1 MPDNRIHKLSP
12 LLINQIAAGEVVT
25 RPASVV
31 KELIENAIDANAT
44 HIRIDIEQGGL
55 GLIQISDNGMG
66 IHPDDMMLAVTRH
79 ATSKLANV
87 SELVGIHSLGFRG
100 EALASIAAIS
110 HLTLTSS
117 HNDSG
122 IGQQLS
128 VSGSEVSQAT
138 IRPIVKHRGT
148 CVSVR
153 DLYFNVPGRR
163 SHLKSIATEFAH
175 IEQVVQRLAISFAD
189 VQIELYHQDKLRF
202 SLTQSAQ
209 APHHLEGAALP
220 FLPAFSLARLEQALN
235 LPLADIAQPF
245 YLSLQGLQAQTE
257 ELIAQVTGWFFIAHK
272 NNLPKLIYINHRLV
286 SDLAISQAIQ
296 KVGRK
301 LGIGIDNSLQM
312 GYALSFELPAEW
324 INVNIHPSKQQVK
337 IQPLTNILAWLSQ
350 HMLQQLQPKM
360 TALNTLQQQACMT
373 KTNNSHV
380 DKFQN
385 LPAGETTSIQY
396 IKTSE
401 IKTAEK
407 PNTTHELSHVAEN
420 QSNYQVATQM
430 ENQLAKKGDMDRV
443 TDSDA
448 IQLVTIFENKHE
460 FERQHQCENQHQTFA
475 LIFWQRYFYL
485 IDLQY
490 YHIDSDD
497 KAYVQSYLN
506 QADFTQI
513 ADNAIRVSE
522 TDMLQWLLSHSP
534 NFQSSLE
541 SPE

>member
-66 IHPDDMMLAVTRH
+66 IHPDDMTLAVTRH

-209 APHHLEGAALP
+209 APHQNLEGAALP

-257 ELIAQVTGWFFIAHK
+257 DLSAQVTGWFFIAHK

-301 LGIGIDNSLQM
+301 LSIGIDNSLQM

-350 HMLQQLQPKM
+350 HMLAQLQSKM
-360 TALNTLQQQACMT
+360 AALKTLQQQTCL
-373 KTNNSHV
+373 TNTDDSNV

-385 LPAGETTSIQY
+385 LPAGKATSIQY
-396 IKTSE
+396 IKPN
-401 IKTAEK
+401 EK
-407 PNTTHELSHVAEN
+407 PTNHITHVTEN
-420 QSNYQVATQM
+420 QSNYQVAR
-430 ENQLAKKGDMDRV
+430 KGAVDRL
-443 TDSDA
+443 TDSDS
-448 IQLVTIFENKHE
+448 IQLVTLFENKHE

-475 LIFWQRYFYL
+475 LILWQGYFYL

-490 YHIDSDD
+490 HHIDSDD
-497 KAYVQSYLN
+497 KAYVQSYFN
-506 QADFTQI
+506 QADFTHI

-522 TDMLQWLLSHSP
+522 TDMLQWLLSHLP
-534 NFQSSLE
+534 NPQSS
-541 SPE
+541 PE

>member
-66 IHPDDMMLAVTRH
+66 IHPDDMTLAVTRH

-128 VSGSEVSQAT
+128 MSGSEVSQAT

-209 APHHLEGAALP
+209 APHQNLEGAALP

-235 LPLADIAQPF
+235 LPLAEIAQPF

-257 ELIAQVTGWFFIAHK
+257 NLNAQVTGWFFIAHK

-301 LGIGIDNSLQM
+301 LGIGIDNLLQM

-350 HMLQQLQPKM
+350 HMLEQLQSKM
-360 TALNTLQQQACMT
+360 TALKNLQQQACV
-373 KTNNSHV
+373 TNTDDSNV

-385 LPAGETTSIQY
+385 LPAGEATSIQY
-396 IKTSE
+396 INSN
-401 IKTAEK
+401 EK
-407 PNTTHELSHVAEN
+407 PTNQITHVTEN
-420 QSNYQVATQM
+420 QSIYQVATQM
-430 ENQLAKKGDMDRV
+430 ENQMATKGAVDRL
-443 TDSDA
+443 TDSDS
-448 IQLVTIFENKHE
+448 IQLVTLFENKHE
-460 FERQHQCENQHQTFA
+460 FENQHQTFA

-485 IDLQY
+485 IDLKY
-490 YHIDSDD
+490 HHIDSDD

-513 ADNAIRVSE
+513 ADSAIRVSE
-522 TDMLQWLLSHSP
+522 TDMLQWLLSHSHLP
-534 NFQSSLE
+534 NSQSSQQ

>member
-66 IHPDDMMLAVTRH
+66 IHPDDMTLAVTRH

-202 SLTQSAQ
+202 SLTQSAK
-209 APHHLEGAALP
+209 APHQNLEGAALP

-257 ELIAQVTGWFFIAHK
+257 NLNAQVTGWFFIAHK

-350 HMLQQLQPKM
+350 HMLAQLQPKM
-360 TALNTLQQQACMT
+360 TALKNLQKQACV
-373 KTNNSHV
+373 TNTDDSNV

-385 LPAGETTSIQY
+385 LPAGEAASIQY
-396 IKTSE
+396 INSN
-401 IKTAEK
+401 EK
-407 PNTTHELSHVAEN
+407 PTNQITHVTEN
-420 QSNYQVATQM
+420 QSIYQVAR
-430 ENQLAKKGDMDRV
+430 KGAVDRL
-443 TDSDA
+443 TDSDS
-448 IQLVTIFENKHE
+448 IQLVTLFENKHE
-460 FERQHQCENQHQTFA
+460 FENQHQTFA

-490 YHIDSDD
+490 HHIDSDD

-513 ADNAIRVSE
+513 ADSAIQVSE
-522 TDMLQWLLSHSP
+522 TDMLQWLLSHSHLP
-534 NFQSSLE
+534 NSQSSQQ

>member
-66 IHPDDMMLAVTRH
+66 IHPDDMTLAVTRH

-209 APHHLEGAALP
+209 APHQNLQGAALP

-235 LPLADIAQPF
+235 LPLAEIAQPF
-245 YLSLQGLQAQTE
+245 YLSLQGLQAQPDN
-257 ELIAQVTGWFFIAHK
+257 LSAQVTGWFFIAHK

-296 KVGRK
+296 KLGRK

-350 HMLQQLQPKM
+350 HMLEQLQPKM
-360 TALNTLQQQACMT
+360 TALNTLQQQACVT

-385 LPAGETTSIQY
+385 LPAGEATPIHY
-396 IKTSE
+396 IKPNDQP
-401 IKTAEK
+401 K
-407 PNTTHELSHVAEN
+407 PTNHITHVAEN
-420 QSNYQVATQM
+420 QSMYQLGA
-430 ENQLAKKGDMDRV
+430 KGDFDKL
-443 TDSDA
+443 TDSDS
-448 IQLVTIFENKHE
+448 IQLVTLFDRQHE
-460 FERQHQCENQHQTFA
+460 FERQHEFKSKHQTFA
-475 LIFWQRYFYL
+475 LIFWQGYFYL

-490 YHIDSDD
+490 HHIDSDD

-506 QADFTQI
+506 QADFIQI

-522 TDMLQWLLSHSP
+522 TDMLQWLLSHLP
-534 NFQSSLE
+534 NSQSSQQ

>member
-44 HIRIDIEQGGL
+44 YIRIDIEQGGL

-87 SELVGIHSLGFRG
+87 SELVGIYSLGFRG

-209 APHHLEGAALP
+209 APHQNLEGAALP

-257 ELIAQVTGWFFIAHK
+257 DLSAQVTGWFFIAHK
-272 NNLPKLIYINHRLV
+272 NNLPKLIYVNHRLV
-286 SDLAISQAIQ
+286 SDLAISQALQ

-350 HMLQQLQPKM
+350 HMLEQLQPKI
-360 TALNTLQQQACMT
+360 TALNTLQRQACMT
-373 KTNNSHV
+373 NTDDSNV

-385 LPAGETTSIQY
+385 SPAGKATPIHY
-396 IKTSE
+396 IE
-401 IKTAEK
+401 
-407 PNTTHELSHVAEN
+407 PNDQPKSTNHITHVAEN
-420 QSNYQVATQM
+420 QSIYQGATQM
-430 ENQLAKKGDMDRV
+430 GNKMSKKGAIDKL
-443 TDSDA
+443 TDSDS
-448 IQLVTIFENKHE
+448 IQLVTLFENKHE
-460 FERQHQCENQHQTFA
+460 FERQHQCENQHQIFA

-490 YHIDSDD
+490 HHIDSDD

-506 QADFTQI
+506 QADFTHI

-522 TDMLQWLLSHSP
+522 TDMLQWLLSHSHLP
-534 NFQSSLE
+534 NFHSSLE

>member
-66 IHPDDMMLAVTRH
+66 IHPDDMTLAVTRH

-138 IRPIVKHRGT
+138 ICPIVKHRGT

-163 SHLKSIATEFAH
+163 SHLKSMATEFAH

-209 APHHLEGAALP
+209 APHQNLEGAALP

-245 YLSLQGLQAQTE
+245 YLSLQGLQPQTDN
-257 ELIAQVTGWFFIAHK
+257 LIAQVTGWFFIAHK

-350 HMLQQLQPKM
+350 HMLEQLQPKM
-360 TALNTLQQQACMT
+360 TALNTHQRQACMT
-373 KTNNSHV
+373 NTDDSNV
-380 DKFQN
+380 DKLQKN
-385 LPAGETTSIQY
+385 SPAGEATSIHY
-396 IKTSE
+396 IK
-401 IKTAEK
+401 
-407 PNTTHELSHVAEN
+407 PNDQPKSTNHITHVAEN
-420 QSNYQVATQM
+420 QSIYQGATQM
-430 ENQLAKKGDMDRV
+430 TNQMATKGAVDRL
-443 TDSDA
+443 TDNDS
-448 IQLVTIFENKHE
+448 IQLVTLFDNKHE
-460 FERQHQCENQHQTFA
+460 FERQHEFKNQHQTFA
-475 LIFWQRYFYL
+475 LIFLARIFS
-485 IDLQY
+485 
-490 YHIDSDD
+490 SD
-497 KAYVQSYLN
+497 
-506 QADFTQI
+506 
-513 ADNAIRVSE
+513 
-522 TDMLQWLLSHSP
+522 
-534 NFQSSLE
+534 
-541 SPE
+541 

>member
-66 IHPDDMMLAVTRH
+66 IHPDDMTLAVTRH

-87 SELVGIHSLGFRG
+87 SDLVGIHSLGFRG

-163 SHLKSIATEFAH
+163 SHLKSIAIEFAH

-209 APHHLEGAALP
+209 APHQNLEGAALP

-235 LPLADIAQPF
+235 LPLAEIAQPF
-245 YLSLQGLQAQTE
+245 YLSLQGLQAQPDN
-257 ELIAQVTGWFFIAHK
+257 LSAQVTGWFFIAHK

-286 SDLAISQAIQ
+286 SDMAISQAIQ

-350 HMLQQLQPKM
+350 HMLEQLPPKM
-360 TALNTLQQQACMT
+360 MELNTHQRQACMT
-373 KTNNSHV
+373 NTDDSNV
-380 DKFQN
+380 DKFQK
-385 LPAGETTSIQY
+385 LPTGEATSIQY
-396 IKTSE
+396 IKTG
-401 IKTAEK
+401 EK
-407 PNTTHELSHVAEN
+407 PNATHELTHVAEN
-420 QSNYQVATQM
+420 QSIYQVAR
-430 ENQLAKKGDMDRV
+430 KGAVDRL

-448 IQLVTIFENKHE
+448 IQLVTLFENKHE

-475 LIFWQRYFYL
+475 LIFWQGYFYL

-490 YHIDSDD
+490 HHIDSDD

-506 QADFTQI
+506 QADFTHI

-534 NFQSSLE
+534 NFHSSLE

>member
-66 IHPDDMMLAVTRH
+66 IHPDDMTLAVTRH

-209 APHHLEGAALP
+209 APHQNLKGAALP

-257 ELIAQVTGWFFIAHK
+257 DLSAQVTGWFFIAHK

-350 HMLQQLQPKM
+350 HMLEQLQPKM
-360 TALNTLQQQACMT
+360 TALNTLQRQACMT

-385 LPAGETTSIQY
+385 LPAGEATSIQY
-396 IKTSE
+396 INSN
-401 IKTAEK
+401 EK
-407 PNTTHELSHVAEN
+407 PTNQITHVTEN
-420 QSNYQVATQM
+420 QSIYQVAR
-430 ENQLAKKGDMDRV
+430 KGAVDRL
-443 TDSDA
+443 TDSDS
-448 IQLVTIFENKHE
+448 IQLVTLFENKHE

-475 LIFWQRYFYL
+475 LIFWQGYFYL

-490 YHIDSDD
+490 HHIDSDD

-522 TDMLQWLLSHSP
+522 TDMLQWLLSQSHLP
-534 NFQSSLE
+534 N
-541 SPE
+541 P

>member
-66 IHPDDMMLAVTRH
+66 IHPDDMTLAVTRH

-209 APHHLEGAALP
+209 APHQNLEGAALP

-235 LPLADIAQPF
+235 LPLAEIAQPF

-257 ELIAQVTGWFFIAHK
+257 DLSAQVTGWFFIAHK

-296 KVGRK
+296 KLGRK

-350 HMLQQLQPKM
+350 HMLEQLPPKM
-360 TALNTLQQQACMT
+360 AALDTLQRQACMT

-385 LPAGETTSIQY
+385 LPAGEATPIHY
-396 IKTSE
+396 IKPNDQP
-401 IKTAEK
+401 K
-407 PNTTHELSHVAEN
+407 PTNHITHVAEN
-420 QSNYQVATQM
+420 HSLYQLATQM
-430 ENQLAKKGDMDRV
+430 GNQMATKGAVDRL
-443 TDSDA
+443 TDSDS
-448 IQLVTIFENKHE
+448 IQLVTLFENKHE
-460 FERQHQCENQHQTFA
+460 FENQHEFERQHQTFA

-490 YHIDSDD
+490 HHIDSDD

-506 QADFTQI
+506 QADFTHI

-534 NFQSSLE
+534 NFQSSIE

>member
-66 IHPDDMMLAVTRH
+66 IHPDDMTLAVTRH

-202 SLTQSAQ
+202 SLTQSAK
-209 APHHLEGAALP
+209 APHQNLQGAALP

-235 LPLADIAQPF
+235 LPLAEIAQPF
-245 YLSLQGLQAQTE
+245 YLSLQGLQAQPDN
-257 ELIAQVTGWFFIAHK
+257 LSAQVTGWFFIAHK

-296 KVGRK
+296 KLGRK

-350 HMLQQLQPKM
+350 HMLEQLQPKM
-360 TALNTLQQQACMT
+360 TALNTLQQQACVT

-385 LPAGETTSIQY
+385 LPAGEATPIHY
-396 IKTSE
+396 IKPNDQP
-401 IKTAEK
+401 K
-407 PNTTHELSHVAEN
+407 PTNHITHVAEN
-420 QSNYQVATQM
+420 QSMYQLGA
-430 ENQLAKKGDMDRV
+430 KGDFDKL
-443 TDSDA
+443 TDSDS
-448 IQLVTIFENKHE
+448 IQLVTLFDRQHE
-460 FERQHQCENQHQTFA
+460 FERQHEFKSKHQTFA
-475 LIFWQRYFYL
+475 LIFWQGYFYL

-490 YHIDSDD
+490 HHIDSDD

-506 QADFTQI
+506 QADFNYI

-522 TDMLQWLLSHSP
+522 TDMLQWLLSYSP
-534 NFQSSLE
+534 NFQSSIE

>member
-66 IHPDDMMLAVTRH
+66 IHPDDMTLAVTRH

-209 APHHLEGAALP
+209 APHQNLEGAALP

-235 LPLADIAQPF
+235 LPLAEIAQPF

-257 ELIAQVTGWFFIAHK
+257 DLSAQVTGWFFIAHK

-350 HMLQQLQPKM
+350 HMLEQLQPKM
-360 TALNTLQQQACMT
+360 TALNTLQRQACMT
-373 KTNNSHV
+373 KTDDSNV
-380 DKFQN
+380 DKFQD
-385 LPAGETTSIQY
+385 LPASEATSIQY
-396 IKTSE
+396 IKTG
-401 IKTAEK
+401 EK
-407 PNTTHELSHVAEN
+407 PNATHELTHVAEN
-420 QSNYQVATQM
+420 QSIYQVAR
-430 ENQLAKKGDMDRV
+430 KGAVDRL
-443 TDSDA
+443 TDSDS
-448 IQLVTIFENKHE
+448 IQLVTLFENKHE

-475 LIFWQRYFYL
+475 LIFWQGYFYL

-490 YHIDSDD
+490 HHIDSDD

-522 TDMLQWLLSHSP
+522 TDMLQWLLSNLP
-534 NFQSSLE
+534 NPQSSPE

>member
-66 IHPDDMMLAVTRH
+66 IHPDDMTLAVTRH

-209 APHHLEGAALP
+209 ALHQNLEGAALP
-220 FLPAFSLARLEQALN
+220 FLPPFSLARLEQALN
-235 LPLADIAQPF
+235 LPLAEIAQPF

-257 ELIAQVTGWFFIAHK
+257 DLNAQVTGWFFIAHK

-286 SDLAISQAIQ
+286 SDLAISQALQ

-350 HMLQQLQPKM
+350 HMLEQLPPKM
-360 TALNTLQQQACMT
+360 TALKTLQQQACV
-373 KTNNSHV
+373 TNTDDSKV

-385 LPAGETTSIQY
+385 LPAGEATSIHY
-396 IKTSE
+396 IMTG
-401 IKTAEK
+401 EK
-407 PNTTHELSHVAEN
+407 PSATHELTHVAEN
-420 QSNYQVATQM
+420 QSNYQVAR
-430 ENQLAKKGDMDRV
+430 KGAVDRV
-443 TDSDA
+443 TDSDS
-448 IQLVTIFENKHE
+448 IQLVTLFENKHE

-475 LIFWQRYFYL
+475 LIFWQGYFYL

-490 YHIDSDD
+490 HHIDSYD

-506 QADFTQI
+506 QADFTHI
-513 ADNAIRVSE
+513 AYNAIRVSE
-522 TDMLQWLLSHSP
+522 TDMLQWLLSHSHLP
-534 NFQSSLE
+534 NSQSSQQ

>member
-66 IHPDDMMLAVTRH
+66 IHPDDMTLAVTRH

-138 IRPIVKHRGT
+138 IRPIVRPIVKHRGT

-163 SHLKSIATEFAH
+163 SHLKSMATEFAH

-209 APHHLEGAALP
+209 APHQNLEGAALP

-235 LPLADIAQPF
+235 LPLAEIAQPF

-257 ELIAQVTGWFFIAHK
+257 GLSAQVTGWFFIAHK

-350 HMLQQLQPKM
+350 HMLEQLPPKM
-360 TALNTLQQQACMT
+360 AALKTLQRQACV
-373 KTNNSHV
+373 TNTDDSNV

-385 LPAGETTSIQY
+385 SPEGEATPIHY
-396 IKTSE
+396 IKTGE
-401 IKTAEK
+401 IKTGEK

-420 QSNYQVATQM
+420 QSMYQVAR
-430 ENQLAKKGDMDRV
+430 KGTVDRL
-443 TDSDA
+443 TDSDS
-448 IQLVTIFENKHE
+448 IQLVTLFENK
-460 FERQHQCENQHQTFA
+460 HQTFA

-490 YHIDSDD
+490 HHIDSDD
-497 KAYVQSYLN
+497 KACVQSYLN

-513 ADNAIRVSE
+513 ADNAIQVSE

>member
-87 SELVGIHSLGFRG
+87 NELVGIHSLGFRG

-209 APHHLEGAALP
+209 APHQNLEGAALP

-245 YLSLQGLQAQTE
+245 YLSLQGLQAQAE
-257 ELIAQVTGWFFIAHK
+257 DLRAQVTGWFFIAHK

-350 HMLQQLQPKM
+350 HMLEQLPPKM
-360 TALNTLQQQACMT
+360 MELNTLQRKACMT
-373 KTNNSHV
+373 NTDDSNV

-385 LPAGETTSIQY
+385 LPAGKATPIHY
-396 IKTSE
+396 IKPND
-401 IKTAEK
+401 K
-407 PNTTHELSHVAEN
+407 PTNHITHVAEN
-420 QSNYQVATQM
+420 QSIYQGATQM
-430 ENQLAKKGDMDRV
+430 GNQMATKGAVDRL
-443 TDSDA
+443 TDSES
-448 IQLVTIFENKHE
+448 IQLVTLFENKHE

-475 LIFWQRYFYL
+475 LIFWQGYFYL

-490 YHIDSDD
+490 HHIDSDD

-506 QADFTQI
+506 QADFAHI

-522 TDMLQWLLSHSP
+522 TDMLQWLLSHSHLP
-534 NFQSSLE
+534 NR
-541 SPE
+541 

>member
-66 IHPDDMMLAVTRH
+66 IHPDDMTLAVTRH

-175 IEQVVQRLAISFAD
+175 IEQVVQRLAISFVD

-209 APHHLEGAALP
+209 APHQNLEGAALP

-235 LPLADIAQPF
+235 LPLVEIAQPF

-257 ELIAQVTGWFFIAHK
+257 DLNAQVTGWFFIAHK

-286 SDLAISQAIQ
+286 SDLAISQALQ

-350 HMLQQLQPKM
+350 HMLEQLQPKM
-360 TALNTLQQQACMT
+360 TALNTLQQQSYV
-373 KTNNSHV
+373 TNTDDSNV
-380 DKFQN
+380 VKFQN
-385 LPAGETTSIQY
+385 LPEGEATPIHY

-401 IKTAEK
+401 IKTGEK
-407 PNTTHELSHVAEN
+407 PTNHITHVAEN

-430 ENQLAKKGDMDRV
+430 ENQMAKKGAVDRV
-443 TDSDA
+443 TDSDS
-448 IQLVTIFENKHE
+448 IQLVTLFKRQHE
-460 FERQHQCENQHQTFA
+460 FERQHQFKNQHQTFA
-475 LIFWQRYFYL
+475 LIFWQGYFYL

-490 YHIDSDD
+490 HLINSDD

-506 QADFTQI
+506 QADFTHI

-522 TDMLQWLLSHSP
+522 TDMLQWLLSHLP
-534 NFQSSLE
+534 NPQSSPE

>member
-66 IHPDDMMLAVTRH
+66 IHPDDMTLAVTRH

-87 SELVGIHSLGFRG
+87 RELVGIHSLGFRG

-110 HLTLTSS
+110 HLILTSS

-209 APHHLEGAALP
+209 APHQNLEGAALP
-220 FLPAFSLARLEQALN
+220 FLPTFSLARLEQALN
-235 LPLADIAQPF
+235 LPLAEIAQPF

-257 ELIAQVTGWFFIAHK
+257 ELSAQVTGWFFIAPK

-350 HMLQQLQPKM
+350 HMLEQLPPKM
-360 TALNTLQQQACMT
+360 AALKTLQRQACV
-373 KTNNSHV
+373 TNTDDSNV

-385 LPAGETTSIQY
+385 SPAGEATSIHY
-396 IKTSE
+396 V
-401 IKTAEK
+401 K
-407 PNTTHELSHVAEN
+407 PNYNKSTNHITHVAEN
-420 QSNYQVATQM
+420 QSLYQ
-430 ENQLAKKGDMDRV
+430 LGAKGAVDRV

-448 IQLVTIFENKHE
+448 IQLVTLFENKHE
-460 FERQHQCENQHQTFA
+460 FENQHQTFA

-490 YHIDSDD
+490 HHIDSYD

-522 TDMLQWLLSHSP
+522 TDMLQWLLSHAHLP
-534 NFQSSLE
+534 N
-541 SPE
+541 P

>member
-66 IHPDDMMLAVTRH
+66 IHPDDMTLAVTRH

-138 IRPIVKHRGT
+138 IRPVVKHRGT

-209 APHHLEGAALP
+209 APHQNLEGAALP

-257 ELIAQVTGWFFIAHK
+257 DLSAQVTGWFFIAHK

-350 HMLQQLQPKM
+350 HMLEQLQPKM
-360 TALNTLQQQACMT
+360 TALNTLQRQACMT
-373 KTNNSHV
+373 KTDNSNV
-380 DKFQN
+380 DKFQK
-385 LPAGETTSIQY
+385 LPAGEATSIHY
-396 IKTSE
+396 IK
-401 IKTAEK
+401 
-407 PNTTHELSHVAEN
+407 PNDQPKSTNHITHVAEN
-420 QSNYQVATQM
+420 QSIYQGATQM
-430 ENQLAKKGDMDRV
+430 TNQMATKGAVDRL
-443 TDSDA
+443 TDNDS
-448 IQLVTIFENKHE
+448 IQLVTLFENKHE

-475 LIFWQRYFYL
+475 LIFWQGYFYL

-490 YHIDSDD
+490 HHIDSYD

-506 QADFTQI
+506 QADFTHI

>member
-66 IHPDDMMLAVTRH
+66 IHPDDMTLAVTRH

-209 APHHLEGAALP
+209 APHHSLEGAALP

-235 LPLADIAQPF
+235 LPLTEIAQPF

-257 ELIAQVTGWFFIAHK
+257 DLSAQVTGWFFIAPK

-350 HMLQQLQPKM
+350 HILEQLQPKM
-360 TALNTLQQQACMT
+360 SALNTLQRQACMT
-373 KTNNSHV
+373 KTDDSNV
-380 DKFQN
+380 DKAQN
-385 LPAGETTSIQY
+385 LPAGEATPIHY
-396 IKTSE
+396 INPND
-401 IKTAEK
+401 K
-407 PNTTHELSHVAEN
+407 PTNHIAHVAEN
-420 QSNYQVATQM
+420 QSIYQLSTQMGNQVAR
-430 ENQLAKKGDMDRV
+430 KGAVDRL
-443 TDSDA
+443 TDSDS
-448 IQLVTIFENKHE
+448 IQLVTLFENQHE
-460 FERQHQCENQHQTFA
+460 FENQHQCENQHQTFA
-475 LIFWQRYFYL
+475 LIFWQGYFYL
-485 IDLQY
+485 IDLQC
-490 YHIDSDD
+490 HHLDSYD

-522 TDMLQWLLSHSP
+522 TDMLQWLLSHLP
-534 NFQSSLE
+534 NPQSS
-541 SPE
+541 PE

>member
-1 MPDNRIHKLSP
+1 MPENRIHKLSP

-66 IHPDDMMLAVTRH
+66 IHPDDMTLAVTRH

-87 SELVGIHSLGFRG
+87 NELVGIHSLGFRG

-209 APHHLEGAALP
+209 APHQNLEGAALP

-245 YLSLQGLQAQTE
+245 YLSLQGLQAQAE
-257 ELIAQVTGWFFIAHK
+257 DLRAQVTGWFFIAHK

-350 HMLQQLQPKM
+350 HMLEQLPPKM
-360 TALNTLQQQACMT
+360 MELNTLQRKACMT
-373 KTNNSHV
+373 NTDDSNV

-385 LPAGETTSIQY
+385 LPAGKATSIQY
-396 IKTSE
+396 IKPND
-401 IKTAEK
+401 K
-407 PNTTHELSHVAEN
+407 PTNHITHVAEN
-420 QSNYQVATQM
+420 QSLYQLGIQM
-430 ENQLAKKGDMDRV
+430 GNQLAIKGAVDRV
-443 TDSDA
+443 TDSDS
-448 IQLVTIFENKHE
+448 IQLVTLFENKHE

-475 LIFWQRYFYL
+475 LIFWQGYFYL

-490 YHIDSDD
+490 HHIDSDD

-506 QADFTQI
+506 QADFTHI

-522 TDMLQWLLSHSP
+522 TDMLQWLLSHSHLP
-534 NFQSSLE
+534 NR
-541 SPE
+541 

>member
-66 IHPDDMMLAVTRH
+66 IHPDDMTLAVTRH

-202 SLTQSAQ
+202 SLTQSAK
-209 APHHLEGAALP
+209 APHQNLEDAALP

-235 LPLADIAQPF
+235 LPLSDIAQPF

-257 ELIAQVTGWFFIAHK
+257 DLNAQVTGWFFIAHK

-350 HMLQQLQPKM
+350 HMLAQLQPKM
-360 TALNTLQQQACMT
+360 TALKTLQQQTCL
-373 KTNNSHV
+373 TNTDDSNV

-385 LPAGETTSIQY
+385 LPESEAASIQY
-396 IKTSE
+396 INSN
-401 IKTAEK
+401 EK
-407 PNTTHELSHVAEN
+407 PTNHITHVTEN
-420 QSNYQVATQM
+420 QSNYQVAR
-430 ENQLAKKGDMDRV
+430 KGAVDRL

-448 IQLVTIFENKHE
+448 IQLVTLFENKHE
-460 FERQHQCENQHQTFA
+460 FENQHQTFA

-490 YHIDSDD
+490 HHIDSDD

-506 QADFTQI
+506 QADFTHI
-513 ADNAIRVSE
+513 ADSAIQVSE
-522 TDMLQWLLSHSP
+522 TDMLQWLLSHSHLP
-534 NFQSSLE
+534 NSQSSQQ

>member
-66 IHPDDMMLAVTRH
+66 IHPDDMTLAVTRH

-148 CVSVR
+148 CVGVR

-202 SLTQSAQ
+202 SLTQSAKASHQ
-209 APHHLEGAALP
+209 NLQGAALP

-257 ELIAQVTGWFFIAHK
+257 DLSAQVTGWFFIAHK

-350 HMLQQLQPKM
+350 HMLEQLQPKM
-360 TALNTLQQQACMT
+360 TALKNLQKQACV
-373 KTNNSHV
+373 TNTDDSDV

-385 LPAGETTSIQY
+385 LPVGEATSIQY
-396 IKTSE
+396 INSN
-401 IKTAEK
+401 EK
-407 PNTTHELSHVAEN
+407 PTNQITHVTEN
-420 QSNYQVATQM
+420 QSNYQVAT
-430 ENQLAKKGDMDRV
+430 KGAVDRV
-443 TDSDA
+443 TDSDS
-448 IQLVTIFENKHE
+448 IQLVTLFENKHE
-460 FERQHQCENQHQTFA
+460 FENQHQTFA

-490 YHIDSDD
+490 HHIDSYD

-513 ADNAIRVSE
+513 ADSAIQVSE
-522 TDMLQWLLSHSP
+522 TDMLQWLLSHSHLP
-534 NFQSSLE
+534 NSQSSQQ

>member
-66 IHPDDMMLAVTRH
+66 IHPDDMTLAVTRH

-209 APHHLEGAALP
+209 APHQNLQGAALP

-245 YLSLQGLQAQTE
+245 YLSLQGLQAQAE
-257 ELIAQVTGWFFIAHK
+257 DLRAQVTGWFFIAHK

-350 HMLQQLQPKM
+350 HMLEQFQPKM

-373 KTNNSHV
+373 KTDDSNV
-380 DKFQN
+380 DKFQK
-385 LPAGETTSIQY
+385 LPAGEATSIQY
-396 IKTSE
+396 IKPND
-401 IKTAEK
+401 K
-407 PNTTHELSHVAEN
+407 PTNHITHVAEN
-420 QSNYQVATQM
+420 QSMYQLGA
-430 ENQLAKKGDMDRV
+430 KGDFDRL
-443 TDSDA
+443 TDSDS
-448 IQLVTIFENKHE
+448 IQLVTLFENKHE
-460 FERQHQCENQHQTFA
+460 FERQHEFKSKHQTFA
-475 LIFWQRYFYL
+475 LIFWQGYFYL

-490 YHIDSDD
+490 HHIDSDD

-506 QADFTQI
+506 QADFNYI

-522 TDMLQWLLSHSP
+522 TDMLQWLLSYSP
-534 NFQSSLE
+534 NFQSSIE

>member
-66 IHPDDMMLAVTRH
+66 IHPDDMTLAVTRH

-209 APHHLEGAALP
+209 APHQNLQGAALP

-235 LPLADIAQPF
+235 LPLAEIAQPF

-257 ELIAQVTGWFFIAHK
+257 DLSAQVTGWFFIAHK

-296 KVGRK
+296 KLGRK

-350 HMLQQLQPKM
+350 HMLEQLQPKM

-385 LPAGETTSIQY
+385 LPAGEATPIHY
-396 IKTSE
+396 IKPNDQP
-401 IKTAEK
+401 K
-407 PNTTHELSHVAEN
+407 PTNHITHVAEN
-420 QSNYQVATQM
+420 HSLYQLATQM
-430 ENQLAKKGDMDRV
+430 GNQMATKGAVDRL
-443 TDSDA
+443 TDSDS
-448 IQLVTIFENKHE
+448 IQLVILFENKHE
-460 FERQHQCENQHQTFA
+460 FERQHEFKSKHQTFA
-475 LIFWQRYFYL
+475 LIFWQGYFYL

-490 YHIDSDD
+490 HHIGSYD

-522 TDMLQWLLSHSP
+522 TDMLQWLLSHSHLP
-534 NFQSSLE
+534 NSQSSQQ

>member
-1 MPDNRIHKLSP
+1 M
-12 LLINQIAAGEVVT
+12 VT

-66 IHPDDMMLAVTRH
+66 IHPDDMTLAVTRH

-202 SLTQSAQ
+202 SLTQSAK
-209 APHHLEGAALP
+209 ASHHSLESAALP

-257 ELIAQVTGWFFIAHK
+257 DLSAQVTGWFFIAHK

-350 HMLQQLQPKM
+350 HMLAQLQPKM
-360 TALNTLQQQACMT
+360 TALKNLQQQACV
-373 KTNNSHV
+373 TNTDDSNV

-385 LPAGETTSIQY
+385 LPEGEATSIHY
-396 IKTSE
+396 IKTG
-401 IKTAEK
+401 EK
-407 PNTTHELSHVAEN
+407 PNATHELSHVAEN
-420 QSNYQVATQM
+420 QSNYQVAT
-430 ENQLAKKGDMDRV
+430 KGAVDRL
-443 TDSDA
+443 TDSDS
-448 IQLVTIFENKHE
+448 IQLVTLFDRQHE
-460 FERQHQCENQHQTFA
+460 FERQHQFENQHQTFA
-475 LIFWQRYFYL
+475 LIFWQGYFYL

-490 YHIDSDD
+490 HHIDSDD

-506 QADFTQI
+506 QADFIQI

-534 NFQSSLE
+534 NFQSSIE